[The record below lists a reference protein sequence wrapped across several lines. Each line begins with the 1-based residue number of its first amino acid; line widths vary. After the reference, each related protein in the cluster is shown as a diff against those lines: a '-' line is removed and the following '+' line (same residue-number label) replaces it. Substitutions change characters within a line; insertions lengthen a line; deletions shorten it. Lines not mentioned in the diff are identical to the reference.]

1 MENNKDIFIVVL
13 YSVITVM
20 LIILGFL
27 YTISF
32 VGAGITAFV
41 AYYTFQGDKVNVK
54 YAVLKEGFKLRKG
67 AKKIK

>member
-1 MENNKDIFIVVL
+1 MENNRDIFIVVL

-20 LIILGFL
+20 LILLGFL

-41 AYYTFQGDKVNVK
+41 AYTTFQGDKVNVK